1 MVENPG
7 IERVTVLLLLV
18 GHSLVVYWLVQMR
31 WERIDDCYILI
42 AVVLDFDS
50 IMIFLACF
58 WLDFGCA
65 D

>member
-18 GHSLVVYWLVQMR
+18 GHLLVVNGLVQMR

-42 AVVLDFDS
+42 AVVLDFDL